1 MDASIPK
8 RAMAAVG
15 RFVLPP
21 RCMVCGD
28 EGHDGIELCE
38 GCLATLPRNDVHCQ
52 RCALPLV
59 RDVVLCG
66 ACQKHPRPW
75 DGIWVPF
82 RYDTPID
89 RLESRF
95 KFGGSLAA
103 GRTLSACW
111 MRCDAPATLPQA
123 IIPVPLHASRL
134 RSRGFNQAL
143 ELIRP
148 VAKRLGIPVVNNLL
162 YRNRR
167 THAQSELDAEARTR
181 NVRNAFTVKG
191 MANINHVVVVD
202 DVMTTGA
209 TLAACALALRHGG
222 VMRVDIWALA
232 RTASPGFSD

>member
-123 IIPVPLHASRL
+123 IVPVPLHVSRL

-148 VAKRLGIPVVNNLL
+148 VARRLGIPVLGHAL
-162 YRNRR
+162 RR
-167 THAQSELDAEARTR
+167 DRATQAQSDLDAVTRAR
-181 NVRNAFTVKG
+181 NVHGAFVAEG
-191 MANINHVVVVD
+191 MLPIDHVAVVD
-202 DVMTTGA
+202 DGMTTGA
-209 TLAACALALRHGG
+209 RLAACVHALHDAGAK
-222 VMRVDIWALA
+222 RVDVWALA
-232 RTASPGFSD
+232 RTGLF

>member
-1 MDASIPK
+1 MDASFLK
-8 RAMAAVG
+8 RAMAAAG

-21 RCMVCGD
+21 RCMACGD
-28 EGHDGIELCE
+28 EGCEGIELCE
-38 GCLATLPRNDVHCQ
+38 GCLATLPRNEVHCQ

-75 DGIWVPF
+75 DGIWMPF

-123 IIPVPLHASRL
+123 IVPVPLHVSRL

-148 VAKRLGIPVVNNLL
+148 VARRLGIPVLGHAL
-162 YRNRR
+162 RR
-167 THAQSELDAEARTR
+167 DRATQAQSDLDAVTRAR
-181 NVRNAFTVKG
+181 NVHGAFVAEGTLPVG
-191 MANINHVVVVD
+191 HVAVVD

-209 TLAACALALRHGG
+209 TLAACVHALHHAGAK
-222 VMRVDIWALA
+222 RVDVWALA
-232 RTASPGFSD
+232 RTGLF

>member
-1 MDASIPK
+1 MDASFLK
-8 RAMAAVG
+8 RVMAAAG

-21 RCMVCGD
+21 RCMACGD
-28 EGHDGIELCE
+28 EGCDGIELCE
-38 GCLATLPRNDVHCQ
+38 GCLATLPRNEVHCQ

-59 RDVVLCG
+59 RDVELCG

-75 DGIWVPF
+75 DGVWVPF

-111 MRCDAPATLPQA
+111 ARCDAPSALPEA
-123 IIPVPLHASRL
+123 IVPVPLHVSRL

-148 VAKRLGIPVVNNLL
+148 VARKHGIRVLGHAL
-162 YRNRR
+162 RR
-167 THAQSELDAEARTR
+167 HRETQAQSDLDAVSRAR
-181 NVRNAFTVKG
+181 NVHRAFAATAALPVD
-191 MANINHVVVVD
+191 HVAVVD

-209 TLAACALALRHGG
+209 TLAACVLALREAGAR
-222 VMRVDIWALA
+222 RVDVWALA
-232 RTASPGFSD
+232 RTGLY